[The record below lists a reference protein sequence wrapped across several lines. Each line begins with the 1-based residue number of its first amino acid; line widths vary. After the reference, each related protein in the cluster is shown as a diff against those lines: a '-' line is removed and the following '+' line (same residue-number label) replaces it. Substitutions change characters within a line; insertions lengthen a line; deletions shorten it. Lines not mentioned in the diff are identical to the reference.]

1 MIGNVAEMGV
11 ARGQFRP
18 RIAYPDDR
26 TAVEKVVGKA
36 LVLHP
41 ASVDETVAI
50 GASKPARAA
59 ELLLFFRHIVV
70 RCLLRRICRSPWK
83 PARPQIGCRLRQCYP
98 ILPTDR
104 TAKQPRAGDIQV
116 HSKPIEFRGASG
128 LCARPFPP
136 PRRRRPLRPIQSES
150 GSSPPE
156 RSRGHL

>member
-70 RCLLRRICRSPWK
+70 RCLLRRICRKSLETGKAANRVPVETV
-83 PARPQIGCRLRQCYP
+83 
-98 ILPTDR
+98 LPDFTDR
-104 TAKQPRAGDIQV
+104 SNG
-116 HSKPIEFRGASG
+116 
-128 LCARPFPP
+128 
-136 PRRRRPLRPIQSES
+136 
-150 GSSPPE
+150 
-156 RSRGHL
+156 